1 MLLKTP
7 VEVYWILT
15 DRCNLRCNFC
25 LSESDSAPR
34 KHELTAAQR
43 ERVLHD
49 LIQAE
54 VLKVYLTGGEPLL
67 IPETVDYVRL
77 LSTHNV
83 FTVLTTNGVLLD
95 RQSIRRLDDC
105 GLNRI
110 QVSVHGS
117 TPAMNDGIMGGPAFE
132 AIMRTLEAISESGLD
147 LHIKITATRENVH
160 DLPRLVERLGAFG
173 ASLINIW
180 EITPMGRGFHN
191 REALQ
196 PPRSALE
203 TAREHV
209 AEFNTRGMEVS
220 FMSHTLQAAEYGR
233 PSTCTVG
240 NANAT
245 TCLIMAD
252 GNMTPCTPAHI
263 WGLSNNVLEHGVQG
277 AWHRLPR
284 YARFIRPEKLRG
296 GCQSCNLLEECRG
309 GCRAEAYLFTN
320 DVWGEDSPCI
330 RLA

>member
-25 LSESDSAPR
+25 LSESDSASR
-34 KHELTAAQR
+34 EQELTPAQR
-43 ERVLHD
+43 EQVLHD
-49 LIQAE
+49 LIDAR

-67 IPETVDYVRL
+67 IPETVDYVRRL
-77 LSTHNV
+77 RAHNV

-95 RQSIRRLDDC
+95 RRSIGLLADH

-117 TPAMNDGIMGGPAFE
+117 TAGTNDAIMGGPAFDS
-132 AIMRTLEAISESGLD
+132 IMKNLAEISESALD
-147 LHIKITATRENVH
+147 LHIKITATTENIR
-160 DLPRLVERLGAFG
+160 DLPQLLDRLEPFG

-180 EITPMGRGFHN
+180 EITPLGRGFHN
-191 REALQ
+191 RDALQ
-196 PPRSALE
+196 PPPQSLIE
-203 TAREHV
+203 ARDRV
-209 AEFNTRGMEVS
+209 AEVSARGMPVS
-220 FMSHTLQAAEYGR
+220 FRSHTLQAAEDGR

-240 NANAT
+240 NPNAT
-245 TCLIMAD
+245 TCLILAD

-263 WGLSNNVLEHGVQG
+263 WGLSNNVLVHGVKG
-277 AWHRLPR
+277 SWHRLTH
-284 YARFIRPEKLRG
+284 YDRFIRPEKLRG
-296 GCQSCNLLEECRG
+296 GCRSCDVLQECRG